1 MKDKAKIYAGVAI
14 FLGIILFPVWYD
26 SASGRSAYR
35 PEIVIK
41 TKSTPGKDKC
51 VMPVEYMR
59 SSHMKLLGDW
69 REAVVRSADRSYTS
83 PDGRQFRRSLTDTCM
98 DCHSNKS
105 SFCDRCH
112 DYAAMQPNCWNCHVA
127 PNEEAR

>member
-1 MKDKAKIYAGVAI
+1 MKDKIKIYAGVAI
-14 FLGIILFPVWYD
+14 FLGIVLFPVWYN
-26 SASGRSAYR
+26 SASGRSVHR

-41 TKSTPGKDKC
+41 TKGIPGKDKC
-51 VMPVEYMR
+51 VMPAEYMR
-59 SSHMKLLGDW
+59 SSHMKLLAEW
-69 REAVVRSADRSYTS
+69 REAVVRSADRGYTS

-112 DYAAMQPNCWNCHVA
+112 DYAAVQPNCWNCHVA
-127 PNEEAR
+127 PDEEAR

>member
-1 MKDKAKIYAGVAI
+1 MKDKAKIYGGVAI
-14 FLGIILFPVWYD
+14 FLGIILFPVWYN

-41 TKSTPGKDKC
+41 TKSIPGKDKC

-59 SSHMKLLGDW
+59 SSHMKLLNEW
-69 REAVVRSADRSYTS
+69 RETVVRSADRGYTS
-83 PDGRQFRRSLTDTCM
+83 PDGRRFRRSLTETCM

-112 DYAAMQPNCWNCHVA
+112 DYAALQPDCWNCHVA
-127 PNEEAR
+127 PNEEVR